1 MRLIVDLHERRSGL
15 ASELRLLGITVDEQR
30 LVAGDY
36 LLPGRALIER
46 KTVPDLHGAVV
57 RGRFWAQISLL
68 RRSPCWPYLL
78 IEGRSIYDGPLPAE
92 AVRGLILAVSDLG
105 VTVIRSDDARDSAH
119 WIRRIAARRT
129 DAPSRDRPVYAQ
141 RPKRNIHDS
150 PAERALAAAPEV
162 STTTARALLTRFG
175 TLQDVLL
182 ASPSDLAAVPG
193 VGPKRAAAVQAL
205 ASGTSHSGVSR
216 NGLHAT

>member
-15 ASELRLLGITVDEQR
+15 ASELRRLGITVDEQR

-78 IEGRSIYDGPLPAE
+78 IEGRSVYDGPLPAE
-92 AVRGLILAVSDLG
+92 AVRGLILVVSDLG
-105 VTVIRSDDARDSAH
+105 ITVLQSDDAKDSAR
-119 WIRRIAARRT
+119 WIRKIALRRT

-141 RPKRNIHDS
+141 RPQRDIHDS
-150 PAERALAAAPEV
+150 PAERALAAAPGV
-162 STTTARALLTRFG
+162 STTSARALLARFG
-175 TLQDVLL
+175 TLQEVLL
-182 ASPSDLAAVPG
+182 ASRSDLADVPG
-193 VGPKRAAAVQAL
+193 VGPKRAAAVKAL
-205 ASGTSHSGVSR
+205 ASGTSHSGASR
-216 NGLHAT
+216 NGIRAT